1 MLRTNIAFDFATSRS
16 KTVDGYLLVSDCR
29 ISRACVSPYLGQE
42 IPGELGLDP
51 DKIYNVLRDPRALRE
66 AVKTF
71 DGIPLLREHAPV
83 SAAAVPQD
91 LIIGSV
97 SNPRWQSPYI
107 VADLTCWNSDSIAR
121 IEDGSCRE
129 LSCGY
134 RFTAVRD
141 PGEYDGERYEFRM
154 QGIVGNHLATVPLG
168 RVGPSCQVADA
179 ALDCEIELEPDDTEI
194 TFDVAPRRRR
204 PVVVDTVVEI
214 DMAARIR
221 GYTRLP

>member
-1 MLRTNIAFDFATSRS
+1 MKNSIVFDFATSRS

-83 SAAAVPQD
+83 SAAAPPSD
-91 LIIGSV
+91 LIIGGV
-97 SNPRWQSPYI
+97 SNPRWQPATPGGFV
-107 VADLTCWNSDSIAR
+107 VADLSIWNAESIAR

-129 LSCGY
+129 LSSGY
-134 RFTAVRD
+134 RFTAIRD
-141 PGEYDGERYEFRM
+141 PGEFDGESYELRM
-154 QGIVGNHLATVPLG
+154 AGIVANHLATVPLG
-168 RVGPSCQVADA
+168 RVGPSCTVADS
-179 ALDCEIELEPDDTEI
+179 ALDIEIECDHKGNVRVI
-194 TFDVAPRRRR
+194 RR
-204 PVVVDTVVEI
+204 PVLAADIEIEI
-214 DMAARIR
+214 DFADRIK
-221 GYTRLP
+221 GYRRLS

>member
-1 MLRTNIAFDFATSRS
+1 MKHSITFDFATSRS

-29 ISRACVSPYLGQE
+29 ITRACVSQYLGV
-42 IPGELGLDP
+42 ELPDSDRLGVDPNGL
-51 DKIYNVLRDPRALRE
+51 YSVLRDPRALRE

-97 SNPRWQSPYI
+97 SNPRWQSPFI
-107 VADLTCWNSDSIAR
+107 VADLTIWNSESIAR

-134 RFTAVRD
+134 RFTPVRD

-154 QGIVGNHLATVPLG
+154 MGIIGNHLATVPEG
-168 RVGPSCQVADA
+168 RIGPSCQVADSS
-179 ALDCEIELEPDDTEI
+179 LDIDI
-194 TFDVAPRRRR
+194 
-204 PVVVDTVVEI
+204 EI
-214 DMAARIR
+214 DFAARIR
-221 GYTRLP
+221 GYTRLPIR